1 MNRLAI
7 SLATRGRP
15 EQLIDTIKRSV
26 ANWTSRETRMLVML
40 DLDDP
45 TVDQAI
51 ALLNDLPQVK
61 DNLVKVVTRTREDT
75 IAAKWN
81 RVLQHEVADVYMV
94 AADDDPYITPGYDTL
109 TLEAAKR
116 FPDGIGMVYGALANL
131 SFTCSLSATR
141 KWCDIVG
148 YLQPELFPYWWVDH
162 WTDDLAKITGRIAV
176 SNIRTDQSK
185 AGKTQ
190 EMREPAW
197 WATYFD
203 ACYLM
208 RRAEAH
214 NIISQLDC
222 PDWQRELLM
231 TGHPLIEQRSRM
243 INESVRQN
251 ARNLEGMSGLTQK
264 DARYLRLQT
273 HAMANAKFALGN
285 PAMPDWERQAF
296 SNILF
301 PPTTAPNPFAK

>member
-26 ANWTSRETRMLVML
+26 SNWTHPETVLYVMA
-40 DLDDP
+40 DRDD
-45 TVDQAI
+45 TATISAMSDAYVANR
-51 ALLNDLPQVK
+51 LLFERVRLHVAE
-61 DNLVKVVTRTREDT
+61 REDT

-81 RVLQHEVADVYMV
+81 RILKVDADVYMV

-116 FPDGIGMVYGALANL
+116 FPDSIGMVYGALANM

-251 ARNLEGMSGLTQK
+251 ARNLEGMSGLTKK

-285 PAMPDWERQAF
+285 PAMPDWERTAF
-296 SNILF
+296 TNILF